1 MFTENVSRYDLP
13 ENMKVKEQFSIN
25 KVYKL
30 NVSLMD
36 QEEYGLVHLIDFM
49 EEFEDFFLE
58 QSFLHEETPF
68 RLAGYCLLRAS

>member
-1 MFTENVSRYDLP
+1 
-13 ENMKVKEQFSIN
+13 
-25 KVYKL
+25 
-30 NVSLMD
+30 MD